1 MQRCVETPPR
11 LEVVLQS
18 ELDDA
23 WRIGR
28 EDSGRRRTGGIDRKY
43 AEGVAGCAQVRRV
56 GEVEG
61 FKAELKP
68 VAFPGHLEVLQHEKV
83 DVFPARQFDQALSS
97 IVPLTRD
104 TRSEG

>member
-68 VAFPGHLEVLQHEKV
+68 VAFPGHLKVLGQEQVHV
-83 DVFPARQFDQALSS
+83 LPTRQFDQAPSG
-97 IVPLTRD
+97 IVPLARG